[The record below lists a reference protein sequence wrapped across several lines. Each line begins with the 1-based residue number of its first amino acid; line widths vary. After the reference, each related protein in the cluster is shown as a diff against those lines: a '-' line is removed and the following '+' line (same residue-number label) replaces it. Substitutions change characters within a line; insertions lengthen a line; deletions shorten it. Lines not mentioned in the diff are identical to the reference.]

1 MGQACNTSLHPGKDL
16 LLDEISRWLRKGCG
30 GGGEDPPV
38 GRTNTSARL
47 QALRSTFDDFS
58 PTSLAVS
65 RKEMAKEGLAGYVVP
80 STDAHQ
86 VAIESIGGSQNV
98 SFICS
103 SLSMWLLRTTGEHGS
118 PASLDPMGK

>member
-1 MGQACNTSLHPGKDL
+1 MRYHGA
-16 LLDEISRWLRKGCG
+16 WVRKGCGG

-47 QALRSTFDDFS
+47 QDLRSTFDAFS
-58 PTSLAVS
+58 PKNHAVS

-86 VAIESIGGSQNV
+86 VAIESIEMAMLSKLVLYMFQSEYVAPEDKRRSWLSGFTGSN
-98 SFICS
+98 
-103 SLSMWLLRTTGEHGS
+103 G
-118 PASLDPMGK
+118 